1 MLVFKNAKLID
12 GTGKEPVENASILIE
27 HGRFREIGTDFSYPE
42 DTTVI
47 DLKGKTVI
55 PGLIDA
61 HIHIN
66 GSSRLDRPGASHL
79 IPNYN
84 FAEMR
89 EGCLRWGVV
98 AVRSCGQ
105 FVEETLAFR
114 EGVENGTI
122 ERSPRVCMSGPM
134 FQAPGGHPCYTVFM
148 SDSDVEQFACAI
160 VKEDTEIE
168 PIIKKSK
175 EQGVDFT
182 KVFYAHLNKMDY
194 PNPVPRISKKKL
206 QEIIEV
212 SHRYGLSVTVHVDC
226 PEEMK
231 DAVELGADV
240 IEHMIGAGET
250 QNDFSDELVALTKQ
264 SGAVIDPTMISIK
277 RFDPLNDSAPSVWD
291 AVKKAV
297 MKCYNAGIPMAVG
310 CDAGIPFVP
319 FGEAVHDEMA
329 CLNDVGIPPL
339 EVITMATSG
348 NAKLLGMDDH
358 IGTIEPG
365 KDADLIVLE
374 KDPLEDIK
382 NTKTIELVFLK
393 GRVVTDCISEM

>member
-1 MLVFKNAKLID
+1 MIALKNVTLID
-12 GTGKEPVENASILIE
+12 GTGKGPVSGSTILIE
-27 HGRFREIGTDFSYPE
+27 KGKFLEAGTDILVPE
-42 DTTVI
+42 GAEVL

-79 IPNYN
+79 VPSYN
-84 FAEMR
+84 NVEMR

-98 AVRSCGQ
+98 AVRTCGQ
-105 FVEETLAFR
+105 FTEETLAFR

-148 SDSDVEQFACAI
+148 SDPDVEQLACA
-160 VKEDTEIE
+160 VVNDDTEIE
-168 PIIKKSK
+168 PVIQKSK
-175 EQGVDFT
+175 AQGVDFT

-206 QEIIEV
+206 KEIIDI
-212 SHRYGLSVTVHVDC
+212 SHQYGLSVTVHVDS
-226 PEEMK
+226 PAEMQ
-231 DAVELGADV
+231 DAVELGADC

-250 QNDFSDELVALTKQ
+250 ENELPDELVALTKR
-264 SGAVIDPTMISIK
+264 SGATVDPTMISIK
-277 RFDPLNDSAPSVWD
+277 RFDPLNDAAPSVWN

-297 MKCYNAGIPMAVG
+297 KKCYDAGIPMAVG

-329 CLNDVGIPPL
+329 CLVEAGIPPL
-339 EVITMATSG
+339 EVITMATG
-348 NAKLLGMDDH
+348 VNAKLLNMDDR

-365 KDADLIVLE
+365 KEADLIVLE
-374 KDPLEDIK
+374 KDPLENIQ
-382 NTKTIELVFLK
+382 NSKTIEMVLSK
-393 GRVVTDCISEM
+393 GRIVTDLRNR

>member
-1 MLVFKNAKLID
+1 MIALKNAVLID
-12 GTGKEPVENASILIE
+12 GTGKKPANGITILIE
-27 HGRFREIGTDFSYPE
+27 NGTFREIGTDLTVPSE
-42 DTTVI
+42 ADVI

-61 HIHIN
+61 HIHMN

-79 IPNYN
+79 VPSYNYV
-84 FAEMR
+84 EMR

-98 AVRSCGQ
+98 AVRTCGQ
-105 FVEETLAFR
+105 FTEEALDFR
-114 EGVENGTI
+114 EGVENGII
-122 ERSPRVCMSGPM
+122 ERSPRVSVSGPM

-148 SDSDVEQFACAI
+148 SDPDVEQYACAI

-168 PIIKKSK
+168 PIIKKSR

-194 PNPVPRISKKKL
+194 PNPVPRISKQKL
-206 QEIIEV
+206 KEIIDI

-226 PEEMK
+226 PAEMQ
-231 DAVELGADV
+231 DVVELGADC

-250 QNDFSDELVALTKQ
+250 ENELSDELIALTKK
-264 SGAVIDPTMISIK
+264 SGATVDPTMISIK

-291 AVKKAV
+291 AVQKAV
-297 MKCYNAGIPMAVG
+297 KKCYDASIPLAVG

-329 CLNDVGIPPL
+329 CLNEAGIPAL
-339 EVITMATSG
+339 EVITMATGG
-348 NAKLLGMDDH
+348 NAALLNMENR
-358 IGTIEPG
+358 IGTIEVG
-365 KDADLIVLE
+365 KEADLIVLE
-374 KDPLEDIK
+374 KDPLEDIR
-382 NTKTIELVFLK
+382 NTKSIKLVFMK
-393 GRVVTDCISEM
+393 GRIVTDLRNS